1 MTLLLFGSFVF
12 FVVIRVPVVFSLALS
27 CLTVL
32 LWNGDISLMLL
43 AQRTATGLDS
53 FPLLAVPLFILMGEI
68 LNRGGCGEK
77 LVEFSKRLVGG
88 ITGGLAHANIVASM
102 FFGGISGVAT
112 ADTAA
117 IGSVLIPTMIKAGYD
132 AKFSTVV
139 TVTSSIIGIII
150 PPSIDMIL
158 YGWISGTSIVELFA
172 GGIIPGILV
181 GLSLMALSHWICM
194 KRGYRSAEKFS
205 FPKLTKAFFSALPAL
220 VMPILI
226 IGGMF
231 TGIFTATEA
240 ASIAVVYGI
249 IIAVVFY
256 KGFQFRDIPA
266 LILQVCST
274 VGSIMLLI
282 AVCKTFGWILTAER
296 IPHTISE
303 FFLNNLPYPSL
314 FLLNVILICLI
325 VGTFLTPAA
334 ATIILTPILAP
345 VSTTFGIDP
354 VHFGLVLVCSVA
366 IGHVTPPVALTL
378 YIGAG
383 ISGVPV
389 SDLIKPLMP
398 FLLVLVLVT
407 LAVAYIP
414 PLTLFLPSLIR

>member
-1 MTLLLFGSFVF
+1 MTWLLFGSFVF
-12 FVVIRVPVVFSLALS
+12 FVVIRVPVVFALALS
-27 CLTVL
+27 CLSVL
-32 LWNGDISLMLL
+32 LWRGDTTLMLL

-53 FPLLAVPLFILMGEI
+53 FPLLAIPLFILMGEI

-77 LVEFSKRLVGG
+77 LVNFSERLVGG

-132 AKFSTVV
+132 PKFSTVV

-172 GGIIPGILV
+172 GGIIPGILI
-181 GLSLMALSHWICM
+181 GLSLMALSHWICH
-194 KRGYRSAEKFS
+194 KRGYRSKEKFS
-205 FPKLTKAFFSALPAL
+205 FKKLSKAFILALPAL
-220 VMPILI
+220 IMPILI

-249 IIAVVFY
+249 VIAILFY
-256 KGFQFRDIPA
+256 KGLRFRGIPD
-266 LILQVCST
+266 LILQVCTT

-282 AVCKTFGWILTAER
+282 AFCKTFGWILTAER
-296 IPHTISE
+296 IPHVISE
-303 FFLNNLPYPSL
+303 FFLSNLPYPSL
-314 FLLNVILICLI
+314 FLLNVII
-325 VGTFLTPAA
+325 VSLVIGTFLTPAA

-345 VSTTFGIDP
+345 VANSFGVDP
-354 VHFGLVLVCSVA
+354 VHFGIVLICSVA
-366 IGHVTPPVALTL
+366 IGHITPPVALTL

-389 SDLIKPLMP
+389 SELIKPMLP
-398 FLLVLVLVT
+398 FILILIVVT
-407 LAVAYIP
+407 LALAYIP
-414 PLTLFLPSLIR
+414 ALTLTLPGLLR

>member
-1 MTLLLFGSFVF
+1 MTLLLFGSFAF
-12 FVVIRVPVVFSLALS
+12 FLLIRTPVVFALGLS
-27 CLTVL
+27 VLCVL
-32 LWNGDISLMLL
+32 LWRGDITLMLI
-43 AQRTATGLDS
+43 AQRAATGLDS

-77 LVEFSKRLVGG
+77 LVHFSKRLVGG
-88 ITGGLAHANIVASM
+88 ITGGLAHANILASM

-117 IGSVLIPTMIKAGYD
+117 IGSVLIPTMVKAGYD

-158 YGWISGTSIVELFA
+158 YGWISGTSIVDLFA
-172 GGIIPGILV
+172 GGIIPGTLV
-181 GLSLMALSHWICM
+181 GLALMALSHWISM
-194 KRGYRSAEKFS
+194 KHGYRSEEKFS
-205 FPKLTKAFFSALPAL
+205 LRKLSGAFWEALPAL

-231 TGIFTATEA
+231 TGAFTATEGA
-240 ASIAVVYGI
+240 AVAVVYGI
-249 IIAVVFY
+249 VITVFFY
-256 KGFQFRDIPA
+256 KGLKIREVPV
-266 LILQVCST
+266 LLLQVCTT

-282 AVCKTFGWILTAER
+282 AFCKTFGWILTAER
-296 IPHTISE
+296 IPHAISE
-303 FFLNNLPYPSL
+303 FFLTNFPYQSF
-314 FLLNVILICLI
+314 FLLNTILVCLI

-334 ATIILTPILAP
+334 ATIILTPVLAP
-345 VSTTFGIDP
+345 VSTSFGIDP
-354 VHFGLVLVCSVA
+354 VHFGLVIVCALA

-383 ISGVPV
+383 IAGVPV
-389 SDLIKPLMP
+389 SQLIRPLIP
-398 FLLVLVLVT
+398 FLLVLIGVTVLV
-407 LAVAYIP
+407 AYVP
-414 PLTLFLPSLIR
+414 ALTLTLPSLLR

>member
-12 FVVIRVPVVFSLALS
+12 FIIIRVPVVYSLALS
-27 CLTVL
+27 CLSVL
-32 LWNGDISLMLL
+32 LWKGETTLMLI
-43 AQRTATGLDS
+43 AQRTATSLDS

-77 LVEFSKRLVGG
+77 LVEFSQRLVGG
-88 ITGGLAHANIVASM
+88 MTGGLAHANIIASM

-117 IGSVLIPTMIKAGYD
+117 IGSVLIPTMIKSGYD
-132 AKFSTVV
+132 PKFSTVV
-139 TVTSSIIGIII
+139 TVTSSIIGIIV

-181 GLSLMALSHWICM
+181 GLSLMALSHWISF
-194 KRGYRSAEKFS
+194 KRGYRSKEKFS
-205 FPKLTKAFFSALPAL
+205 LHKLSKAFVVALPAL

-226 IGGMF
+226 VGGMF
-231 TGIFTATEA
+231 TGIFTATEG
-240 ASIAVVYGI
+240 ASVAVVYGI
-249 IIAVVFY
+249 IISILFY
-256 KGFQFRDIPA
+256 RGLRVRDIPS
-266 LILQVCST
+266 LILNACTT

-282 AVCKTFGWILTAER
+282 AFCKTFGWILTAER
-296 IPHTISE
+296 IPHAISE
-303 FFLNNLPYPSL
+303 FFLSNLPYQSL
-314 FLLNVILICLI
+314 FLLNVILLSLI

-345 VSTTFGIDP
+345 VANSFGIDP

-383 ISGVPV
+383 ISGVSV
-389 SDLIKPLMP
+389 SELIKPLMP
-398 FLLVLVLVT
+398 FLLILIVVT
-407 LAVAYIP
+407 LVVAYFP
-414 PLTLFLPSLIR
+414 PLTLFLPGFFR

>member
-1 MTLLLFGSFVF
+1 MTFLLFGSFVF
-12 FVVIRVPVVFSLALS
+12 FLAIRTPVVFALGLS
-27 CLTVL
+27 VLCVL
-32 LWNGDISLMLL
+32 LWKGDITLMLI
-43 AQRTATGLDS
+43 AQRTATALDS

-77 LVEFSKRLVGG
+77 LVNFSKRLVGG
-88 ITGGLAHANIVASM
+88 LTGGLAHANILASM

-117 IGSVLIPTMIKAGYD
+117 IGSVLIPTMVKAGYD

-139 TVTSSIIGIII
+139 TVTSSIIGIIV

-172 GGIIPGILV
+172 GGIIPGTLV
-181 GLSLMALSHWICM
+181 GFALMALSHWISM
-194 KRGYRSAEKFS
+194 KHGYRSEEKFS
-205 FPKLTKAFFSALPAL
+205 IRKLSTTFVEALPAL

-231 TGIFTATEA
+231 TGAFTATEGA
-240 ASIAVVYGI
+240 AVAVVYGI
-249 IIAVVFY
+249 VIALVFY
-256 KGFQFRDIPA
+256 KGLKIREIPS
-266 LILQVCST
+266 LVLQVCTT

-282 AVCKTFGWILTAER
+282 AFCKTFGWILTAER
-296 IPHTISE
+296 IPHAISE
-303 FFLNNLPYPSL
+303 YLMTNLPYQPI
-314 FLLNVILICLI
+314 FLLNVILVCLI
-325 VGTFLTPAA
+325 IGTFLTPAA

-345 VSTTFGIDP
+345 ISSSFGIDP

-378 YIGAG
+378 YIGSG
-383 ISGVPV
+383 ISGIPV
-389 SDLIKPLMP
+389 SQLLRPLLP
-398 FLLVLVLVT
+398 FLLVLIGMT
-407 LAVAYIP
+407 LLVAYVP
-414 PLTLFLPSLIR
+414 ALTLTLPNLLR

>member
-1 MTLLLFGSFVF
+1 MTLLLFGSFIF
-12 FVVIRVPVVFSLALS
+12 FVLIRVPVVFSLALS

-43 AQRTATGLDS
+43 AQRTATSLDS
-53 FPLLAVPLFILMGEI
+53 FPLLAVPLFIMMGEI
-68 LNRGGCGEK
+68 MNRGGCGEK
-77 LVEFSKRLVGG
+77 LVEFSQRLVGG

-117 IGSVLIPTMIKAGYD
+117 IGSVLIPTMLKAGYD

-194 KRGYRSAEKFS
+194 KRGYRSDEKFS
-205 FPKLTKAFFSALPAL
+205 FPKLSKAFVSALPAL

-256 KGFQFRDIPA
+256 KGLQMKDIPD
-266 LILQVCST
+266 LILQVCTT

-282 AVCKTFGWILTAER
+282 AVCKTFGWKLTAER

-303 FFLNNLPYPSL
+303 FFLNNLPYKSL
-314 FLLNVILICLI
+314 FLLNVILICLV

-345 VSTTFGIDP
+345 VSTSFGIDP
-354 VHFGLVLVCSVA
+354 VHFGLVVVCSVA

-398 FLLVLVLVT
+398 FLLVLILVT

-414 PLTLFLPSLIR
+414 PLTLFLPSLMR

>member
-1 MTLLLFGSFVF
+1 MTLLLFGSFIF
-12 FVVIRVPVVFSLALS
+12 FVLIRVPVVFSLALS

-77 LVEFSKRLVGG
+77 LVEFSQRLVGG

-117 IGSVLIPTMIKAGYD
+117 IGSVLIPTMVKAGYD

-194 KRGYRSAEKFS
+194 KRGYRSDEKFS
-205 FPKLTKAFFSALPAL
+205 FLKLSKAFVSALPAL

-256 KGFQFRDIPA
+256 KGLQMKDIPD
-266 LILQVCST
+266 LILQVCTT

-303 FFLNNLPYPSL
+303 FFLNNLPYKSL
-314 FLLNVILICLI
+314 FLLNVILICLV

-345 VSTTFGIDP
+345 VSTSFGIDP
-354 VHFGLVLVCSVA
+354 VHFGLVVVCSVA

-383 ISGVPV
+383 ISGVSV

-398 FLLVLVLVT
+398 FLLVLILVT

-414 PLTLFLPSLIR
+414 PLTLFLPSLMR

>member
-1 MTLLLFGSFVF
+1 
-12 FVVIRVPVVFSLALS
+12 
-27 CLTVL
+27 
-32 LWNGDISLMLL
+32 
-43 AQRTATGLDS
+43 
-53 FPLLAVPLFILMGEI
+53 
-68 LNRGGCGEK
+68 
-77 LVEFSKRLVGG
+77 
-88 ITGGLAHANIVASM
+88 
-102 FFGGISGVAT
+102 
-112 ADTAA
+112 
-117 IGSVLIPTMIKAGYD
+117 
-132 AKFSTVV
+132 
-139 TVTSSIIGIII
+139 
-150 PPSIDMIL
+150 
-158 YGWISGTSIVELFA
+158 
-172 GGIIPGILV
+172 
-181 GLSLMALSHWICM
+181 
-194 KRGYRSAEKFS
+194 
-205 FPKLTKAFFSALPAL
+205 
-220 VMPILI
+220 MPILI

-296 IPHTISE
+296 IPHNISE

-334 ATIILTPILAP
+334 ATIILAPILAP

-389 SDLIKPLMP
+389 SDLIKPMMP
-398 FLLVLVLVT
+398 FLLVLILVT

>member
-1 MTLLLFGSFVF
+1 MTLLLFGSFILF
-12 FVVIRVPVVFSLALS
+12 IIIRVPVVFALALS
-27 CLTVL
+27 CLSVL
-32 LWNGDISLMLL
+32 LWKGDTTLMLL

-77 LVEFSKRLVGG
+77 LVKFSERLVGG

-117 IGSVLIPTMIKAGYD
+117 IGSVLIPTMVRAGYSP
-132 AKFSTVV
+132 KFSTVV
-139 TVTSSIIGIII
+139 TVTSSIIGIIV

-172 GGIIPGILV
+172 GGIAPGILV
-181 GLSLMALSHWICM
+181 GLSLMGLSHWISV
-194 KRGYRSAEKFS
+194 RNGYRSQEKFS
-205 FPKLTKAFFSALPAL
+205 LKRLARSFVEALPAL

-231 TGIFTATEA
+231 TGIFTATEG
-240 ASIAVVYGI
+240 ASVAVVYGLL
-249 IIAVVFY
+249 IALLFY
-256 KGFQFRDIPA
+256 KGLRWKQIPD
-266 LILQVCST
+266 LFLQVCTT

-282 AVCKTFGWILTAER
+282 AFCKTFGWILTAER
-296 IPHTISE
+296 IPHAISE
-303 FFLNNLPYPSL
+303 FFLSRLPYQSL
-314 FLLNVILICLI
+314 FLLNVILVCLI

-334 ATIILTPILAP
+334 ATIILTPILTP
-345 VSTTFGIDP
+345 VANSFGIDP

-383 ISGVPV
+383 ISGVSV
-389 SDLIKPLMP
+389 SELLRPLMP
-398 FLLVLVLVT
+398 FLMVLFMIT
-407 LAVAYIP
+407 LAVAYFP
-414 PLTLFLPSLIR
+414 PLTLILPGLLR

>member
-1 MTLLLFGSFVF
+1 MTLLLFGSFIF

-181 GLSLMALSHWICM
+181 GLSLMAVSHWICM

-249 IIAVVFY
+249 VIAIVFY
-256 KGFQFRDIPA
+256 KGLQFKDIPA

-303 FFLNNLPYPSL
+303 FFLSNLPYPWL

-389 SDLIKPLMP
+389 SDLFRPLMP
-398 FLLVLVLVT
+398 FLLVLIIVT

-414 PLTLFLPSLIR
+414 PLTLFLPSLMR

>member
-1 MTLLLFGSFVF
+1 MTLLLFGSFLF
-12 FVVIRVPVVFSLALS
+12 FIIIRIPVVFALALS
-27 CLTVL
+27 SLTVL
-32 LWNGDISLMLL
+32 LWQGDVTLMLL

-77 LVEFSKRLVGG
+77 LVEFSERLVGG
-88 ITGGLAHANIVASM
+88 MTGGLAHANIMASM

-117 IGSVLIPTMIKAGYD
+117 IGSVLIPTMVKSGY
-132 AKFSTVV
+132 AAEFATVV
-139 TVTSSIIGIII
+139 TVTSSIIGIIV

-181 GLSLMALSHWICM
+181 GLSLMGLSHWISM
-194 KRGYRSAEKFS
+194 KRGYRSKEKFS
-205 FPKLTKAFFSALPAL
+205 LRKLSRSFVVAFPAL

-226 IGGMF
+226 VGGMF
-231 TGIFTATEA
+231 TGIFTATEG
-240 ASIAVVYGI
+240 ASVAVVYGI
-249 IIAVVFY
+249 LIAVLFY
-256 KGFQFRDIPA
+256 KGLKFREIPA
-266 LILQVCST
+266 LLQKACMT
-274 VGSIMLLI
+274 IGSIMLLI
-282 AVCKTFGWILTAER
+282 AFCKTFGWILTAER
-296 IPHTISE
+296 IPHTISD
-303 FFLNNLPYPSL
+303 FFLSNLPYKSL
-314 FLLNVILICLI
+314 FLFNVILVCLVI
-325 VGTFLTPAA
+325 GTFLTPAA

-345 VSTTFGIDP
+345 VSSTFGIDP
-354 VHFGLVLVCSVA
+354 VHFGLVLVCAVA

-378 YIGAG
+378 YIGSG

-389 SDLIKPLMP
+389 SQLLKPLMP
-398 FLLVLVLVT
+398 FWLILFLLT

-414 PLTLFLPSLIR
+414 ALTLVLPALLR

>member
-12 FVVIRVPVVFSLALS
+12 FLLMKVPVVFALGLS
-27 CLTVL
+27 AVVAL
-32 LWNGDISLMLL
+32 LYAGDITLMLIV
-43 AQRTATGLDS
+43 QRTATGLDS
-53 FPLLAVPLFILMGEI
+53 FPLLAVPLFMFMGEI
-68 LNRGGCGEK
+68 LNRGGCGDS
-77 LVEFSKRLVGG
+77 LVVFSKRLVGG
-88 ITGGLAHANIVASM
+88 VTGGLAHANILASM

-117 IGSVLIPTMIKAGYD
+117 VGSVLIPTMTKAGYGPR
-132 AKFSTVV
+132 FSTVV
-139 TVTSSIIGIII
+139 TVTSSVIGIIV

-158 YGWISGTSIVELFA
+158 YGWMSGTSIVDLFA

-181 GLSLMALSHWICM
+181 GLALMALSHFISM
-194 KRGYRSAEKFS
+194 KRGYRSSEKFS
-205 FPKLTKAFFSALPAL
+205 FSELGKSAVAAAPAL

-231 TGIFTATEA
+231 TGIFTATEG
-240 ASIAVVYGI
+240 ASVAVVYGI
-249 IIAVVFY
+249 LISILFY
-256 KGFQFRDIPA
+256 KGLKWNQIPD
-266 LILQVCST
+266 LILKVCMT
-274 VGSIMLLI
+274 VGSIMMLI
-282 AVCKTFGWILTAER
+282 AFCKTFGWILTAER
-296 IPHTISE
+296 IPQSISA
-303 FFLNNLPYPSL
+303 FFLSNLPYQWL
-314 FLLNVILICLI
+314 FLANVILVCLI

-345 VSTTFGIDP
+345 VANSFALDP

-378 YIGAG
+378 YIGSG

-389 SDLIKPLMP
+389 SQLLRPLMP
-398 FLLVLVLVT
+398 FWAILVAVA

-414 PLTLFLPSLIR
+414 ALTLTVPALLK